1 MIERDDE
8 IRSEAAIYAERADG
22 CRTFFERVTASN
34 SAAITTDLRTAD
46 GLTIYDLDPQS
57 AELWAVA
64 GPAGVDPATID
75 PDSLPSGFRWLSDDE
90 WSTLQSAR

>member
-1 MIERDDE
+1 MP
-8 IRSEAAIYAERADG
+8 
-22 CRTFFERVTASN
+22 AS

-64 GPAGVDPATID
+64 GPADVDPTTID
-75 PDSLPSGFRWLSDDE
+75 PDALPDGFRWITDAE
-90 WSTLQSAR
+90 WASANARS